1 MWAILKIFMNLL
13 QYFSV
18 FCFVF
23 GLEKCG
29 ILAPRPG
36 IETAL
41 PVLED
46 KVLITGSPGK
56 NLVTE
61 ND

>member
-1 MWAILKIFMNLL
+1 MNLL

-29 ILAPRPG
+29 ILAPQPG
-36 IETAL
+36 TETAP
-41 PVLED
+41 PVLEG
-46 KVLITGSPGK
+46 KVLITESPGK
-56 NLVTE
+56 SMVTE

>member
-29 ILAPRPG
+29 ILAPQPG
-36 IETAL
+36 IETAP
-41 PVLED
+41 PVLEG
-46 KVLITGSPGK
+46 KVLITESPGK
-56 NLVTE
+56 SMVTE